1 MRKLPV
7 FRSVG
12 EVFSGVTRHYFQL
25 IVAAWPAAILI
36 TIGVALYVWAYGEAG
51 FGEMIVLMQ
60 SGASPEE
67 IAAAAEAVDQAAMGP
82 TYFAATV
89 LLMLASAVA
98 AVRWHRFVLI
108 GEHSGMLLRRED
120 FRYIWTFIKVML
132 LYFLLIL
139 FGVFLVI
146 GLQALSGESM
156 KAGNAGVVGF
166 LEMAAVVLIVVGYLY
181 AFGVLLRMMLAL
193 PEVSVGGR
201 GKVFSILS
209 ASEGNT
215 WRMLGYGLVIVL
227 AYGLIALGLALVLSL
242 LAAVLGGG
250 ALLTVLIAAAGLGA
264 YFYFLMLQIT
274 MLSVAYREIV
284 GLPGGHEG
292 EATVAEPS
300 PGL

>member
-25 IVAAWPAAILI
+25 LVAVWPAAILI
-36 TIGVALYVWAYGEAG
+36 AIGVALYVWAYGEAG
-51 FGEMIVLMQ
+51 FGELIVLMQ

-67 IAAAAEAVDQAAMGP
+67 IAAAAEAMDQAAMGP

-120 FRYIWTFIKVML
+120 FRYIWTIIKVML
-132 LYFLLIL
+132 LYFMLIL
-139 FGVFLVI
+139 FGAFLVI

-166 LEMAAVVLIVVGYLY
+166 LEMAAAVPIVVGYLF
-181 AFGVLLRMMLAL
+181 ALGVLLRMMLAL

-215 WRMLGYGLVIVL
+215 WRMLGYWLVIAL
-227 AYGLIALGLALVLSL
+227 AHGLIALGLALVLSL